1 MEADNPDRKL
11 NAIIIGA
18 TGAVGREL
26 VDYLL
31 MNENYGK
38 ITIFVRRVIERWEKL
53 PEDKKQKL
61 NIIKVENLDF
71 MANEKEQILSL
82 LNDNIQYDVLFNV
95 LGSRVGRGEEEF
107 RKVDYTYV
115 VNSCILCEKL
125 NISHFSNCS
134 AANASKD
141 SWFLYS
147 RVKGEAEEDC
157 LKKNVNYVSIFRPG
171 IILNRDNDDRLG
183 EKVIAYIPFLP
194 KITSKDIAM
203 SMLVDDLEYQRGKK
217 EKKAIRISHSE
228 METLAK
234 KGNTMMNIK

>member
-1 MEADNPDRKL
+1 MEADKKI

-38 ITIFVRRVIERWEKL
+38 ITIFVRRIIDRWEIL
-53 PEDKKQKL
+53 SDEKKQKL
-61 NIIKVENLDF
+61 NIVKVENLDF

-82 LNDNIQYDVLFNV
+82 LNDNVQYDVLFNV

-141 SWFLYS
+141 SYFLYS
-147 RVKGEAEEDC
+147 RVKGEAEEEC
-157 LKKNVNYVSIFRPG
+157 LKKNVNYISILRPG
-171 IILNRDNDDRLG
+171 IILNRDNDDRFM
-183 EKVIAYIPFLP
+183 EKVIAYVPFFP

-228 METLAK
+228 MEALAA
-234 KGNTMMNIK
+234 KGNKMMNIK